1 MRHLTNGASFFS
13 IRSRKN
19 IFCRQSFFFS
29 PFFQYFCTHKFFFV
43 KNYTNDHNME
53 SSRLNK
59 IDRLVQKE
67 LSDIFQ
73 KFTKSCGGVLISVT
87 SVSVSADLSIA
98 RVRLSIFP
106 NNKQEEMMDMIKK
119 SAKSIRHD
127 LAQRTRHQLRIV
139 PELTFFLD
147 DSLDYL
153 EKIDRLL
160 GLDKK
165 DQSAE

>member
-1 MRHLTNGASFFS
+1 MRHLLMAHLFFTKNLEDGSYFIPFILFFNLFSVFLQTNS
-13 IRSRKN
+13 KN
-19 IFCRQSFFFS
+19 KSQ
-29 PFFQYFCTHKFFFV
+29 
-43 KNYTNDHNME
+43 ME

-106 NNKQEEMMDMIKK
+106 NDKQQEMMEMVKK

-127 LAQRTRHQLRIV
+127 LAQRTRHQLRVV

-165 DQSAE
+165 ETTAE

>member
-1 MRHLTNGASFFS
+1 
-13 IRSRKN
+13 
-19 IFCRQSFFFS
+19 
-29 PFFQYFCTHKFFFV
+29 
-43 KNYTNDHNME
+43 ME
-53 SSRLNK
+53 STRLNK

-73 KFTKSCGGVLISVT
+73 KFTKSYGGILISVT

-106 NNKQEEMMDMIKK
+106 NNKQAEMMEMIKK
-119 SAKSIRHD
+119 SAKSIRYD
-127 LAQRTRHQLRIV
+127 LSQRTRHQLRII

-153 EKIDRLL
+153 EHIDHLL

-165 DQSAE
+165 KPESDKAEESKE

>member
-1 MRHLTNGASFFS
+1 
-13 IRSRKN
+13 
-19 IFCRQSFFFS
+19 
-29 PFFQYFCTHKFFFV
+29 
-43 KNYTNDHNME
+43 ME
-53 SSRLNK
+53 STRLNK

-73 KFTKSCGGVLISVT
+73 KFTKSYGGILISVT
-87 SVSVSADLSIA
+87 SVSVSADLSVA

-106 NNKQEEMMDMIKK
+106 NNKQEEMMEMIKK
-119 SAKSIRHD
+119 SAKSIRYD
-127 LAQRTRHQLRIV
+127 LSQRTRHQLRII

-153 EKIDRLL
+153 EHIDHLL

-165 DQSAE
+165 NTGNGKAEESKE